1 LDKKKTLV
9 ICSTILLAGAILTT
23 ITFFTEPTATRIAA
37 TRKSA
42 MLVDVIEVHKA
53 NHRPDILAMG
63 TVEASQDITLSPRVG
78 GEIVSR
84 SQAFTPGGYGEK
96 GDVLLRIDP
105 ADYRNTLQQ
114 RKSELRQTIADLNVE
129 MGRQNVARQDYQLL
143 DETLSP
149 ELESLV
155 LRKPQ
160 LSAARA
166 VVEVARAAVK
176 QAELELER
184 TNIRAPFDA
193 HILSRKANVGSQ
205 VSPGDDLGRLVGRET
220 YWVVATVPLS
230 KLQWL
235 AFPKTADETGSE
247 VQIRNRSSWPEGVY
261 RTGYLFRLVGALE
274 ERTRMA
280 RVLISVPDPL
290 SYKPESADLPPLMI
304 GAFVETR
311 IEAGE
316 IADVVRLNRDYI
328 RANNTVWVMEDDK
341 LSVRPVEIV
350 LQDATD
356 AYISKGL
363 NHLERVVTTN
373 LSTPRDGASL
383 RVKGSGGEQVE
394 SGENAQ

>member
-1 LDKKKTLV
+1 
-9 ICSTILLAGAILTT
+9 
-23 ITFFTEPTATRIAA
+23 
-37 TRKSA
+37 
-42 MLVDVIEVHKA
+42 
-53 NHRPDILAMG
+53 
-63 TVEASQDITLSPRVG
+63 
-78 GEIVSR
+78 
-84 SQAFTPGGYGEK
+84 
-96 GDVLLRIDP
+96 
-105 ADYRNTLQQ
+105 
-114 RKSELRQTIADLNVE
+114 
-129 MGRQNVARQDYQLL
+129 
-143 DETLSP
+143 
-149 ELESLV
+149 
-155 LRKPQ
+155 
-160 LSAARA
+160 
-166 VVEVARAAVK
+166 
-176 QAELELER
+176 
-184 TNIRAPFDA
+184 
-193 HILSRKANVGSQ
+193 
-205 VSPGDDLGRLVGRET
+205 
-220 YWVVATVPLS
+220 
-230 KLQWL
+230 
-235 AFPKTADETGSE
+235 
-247 VQIRNRSSWPEGVY
+247 
-261 RTGYLFRLVGALE
+261 
-274 ERTRMA
+274 MA